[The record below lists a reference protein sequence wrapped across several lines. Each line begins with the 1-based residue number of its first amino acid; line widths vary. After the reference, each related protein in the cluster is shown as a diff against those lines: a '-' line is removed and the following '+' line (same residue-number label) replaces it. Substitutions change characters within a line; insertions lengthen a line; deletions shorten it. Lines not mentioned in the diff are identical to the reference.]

1 MTWPMT
7 LKHWEDG
14 LRAAMLSL
22 SLRSKAKTAP
32 CKTRIPL
39 PQVFSN
45 TGRTFGGVTRKLPR
59 KKLLIGWRPQAIV
72 RLLRWIGSHPLRNF
86 SGTSFVKLEGA
97 AGAEGFSGDELK
109 HIPRQAVSEF
119 RRNALLWETKGNV
132 PPSLFHAR
140 MVNLAKPHKVAPDG
154 TVALE
159 NCRPITV
166 LATWWRLWGSAWI
179 QTPAVQKWIAT
190 LPETVVCGKGSDAQ
204 LTAAQLYQELSRKR
218 YAASLDFTKCYDL
231 MVPEG
236 TIRLL
241 LQGGWPQGICALIR
255 QVWTQQIRW
264 VSWRQHT
271 APQPLRAGTCCPQG
285 CSFGPL
291 ALAVWMAAGAR
302 AVQDQFTE
310 IFMRI
315 YMDDRSLVASSAS
328 ALMGMVR
335 RWGDWSSHVGSHGV
349 YGKNSGYGGF
359 ASATRGVERGC
370 TVHDHGCEL
379 S

>member
-1 MTWPMT
+1 M
-7 LKHWEDG
+7 
-14 LRAAMLSL
+14 
-22 SLRSKAKTAP
+22 
-32 CKTRIPL
+32 
-39 PQVFSN
+39 
-45 TGRTFGGVTRKLPR
+45 
-59 KKLLIGWRPQAIV
+59 
-72 RLLRWIGSHPLRNF
+72 
-86 SGTSFVKLEGA
+86 
-97 AGAEGFSGDELK
+97 
-109 HIPRQAVSEF
+109 
-119 RRNALLWETKGNV
+119 

-154 TVALE
+154 TVGLE
-159 NCRPITV
+159 NCRTITV

-231 MVPEG
+231 MIPEG
-236 TIRLL
+236 TVRLL
-241 LQGGWPQGICALIR
+241 LHGGWPQGICALIR

-271 APQPLRAGTCCPQG
+271 APQPLTVGTCCPQG

-291 ALAVWMAAGAR
+291 ALAVWMAVGAR
-302 AVQDQFTE
+302 AVQNQLTE

-335 RWGDWSSHVGSHGV
+335 RWGDWSSHVGLMESTAKTQVMAASRQPRQPLKEVVPSTTTEVLGCSSHVGCL
-349 YGKNSGYGGF
+349 GL
-359 ASATRGVERGC
+359 SAKETQRLQTSVNRIVLIGNLR
-370 TVHDHGCEL
+370 
-379 S
+379 